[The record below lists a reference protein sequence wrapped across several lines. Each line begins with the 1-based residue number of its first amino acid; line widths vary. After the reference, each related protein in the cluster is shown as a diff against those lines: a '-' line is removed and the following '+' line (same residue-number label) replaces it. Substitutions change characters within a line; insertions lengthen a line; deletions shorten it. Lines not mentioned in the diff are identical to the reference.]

1 MWKYGSETIY
11 EGQSWVDD
19 NGITH
24 PSNWQ
29 IWSDSDKAAA
39 GVTEIVLDAT
49 PNPDLYTWTYDAEGT
64 ITSTPIALSNVRS
77 VLKGKV
83 KEQQRNLL
91 SKTDWAVVRKSEKTT
106 AIPSNI
112 STWRDAI
119 RTKATA
125 MEDAIDGAADT
136 AAMAALY
143 VVFEEGGNPLDPPT
157 VKSGILYDWPV
168 LGA

>member
-11 EGQSWVDD
+11 EGKSWVDD

-24 PSNWQ
+24 PPNWQ

-49 PNPDLYTWTYDAEGT
+49 PDSRLYTWTHDAEGT
-64 ITSTPIALSNVRS
+64 ITSTPIALAT
-77 VLKGKV
+77 V
-83 KEQQRNLL
+83 KANFTAVVKSQQEILL
-91 SKTDWAVVRKSEKTT
+91 FRTDWAVVRKAEKTT

-112 STWRDAI
+112 SAWRDAI

-125 MEDAIDGAADT
+125 MEAAIDGAADT
-136 AAMAALY
+136 AAVQVLIDNGSLA
-143 VVFEEGGNPLDPPT
+143 
-157 VKSGILYDWPV
+157 DWPV
-168 LGA
+168 LGS